1 MNNKKISILGLCFLC
16 FFILFS
22 CNKEANGKM
31 QGSEQE
37 IVLREEGGDFGY
49 PNPFRHQNRGPG
61 FFKMELIYDSLLEKD
76 EKGLIPWLAKEWTVS
91 EDGQDVYV
99 HHERQYGLARRPAFD
114 SRRCCF
120 FRTLFRATPARTR
133 RPYAKR

>member
-76 EKGLIPWLAKEWTVS
+76 EKGLTLFRTTPA
-91 EDGQDVYV
+91 
-99 HHERQYGLARRPAFD
+99 RARRPYVKRQVSD
-114 SRRCCF
+114 G
-120 FRTLFRATPARTR
+120 FRNG
-133 RPYAKR
+133 

>member
-1 MNNKKISILGLCFLC
+1 MQYNARHLLILANLLLFGGFMNNKKISILGLCFLC

-31 QGSEQE
+31 QGLEQE

-61 FFKMELIYDSLLEKD
+61 FFKMELIYDSL
-76 EKGLIPWLAKEWTVS
+76 
-91 EDGQDVYV
+91 
-99 HHERQYGLARRPAFD
+99 
-114 SRRCCF
+114 
-120 FRTLFRATPARTR
+120 
-133 RPYAKR
+133 